1 MKLVHP
7 DVKDSGPFVGPAEIA
22 WCGGV
27 VDSLGTLRLRETP
40 AGGQLPYVVVSTPHL
55 PIANRLATL
64 TGVRVT
70 MVSRDY
76 KRMGCGDHCTDAHL
90 HVQSTTARWSL
101 TGSRAQVFLRS
112 VRPYLFV
119 KAEEADLLLEAS
131 ENPRGK
137 PATTRKM
144 REMGWTA

>member
-1 MKLVHP
+1 MKITE
-7 DVKDSGPFVGPAEIA
+7 AEIA

-27 VDSLGTLRLRETP
+27 VDSLGLLRLRETP
-40 AGGQLPYVVVSTPHL
+40 AGGHLPSVFVSTPHL
-55 PIANRLATL
+55 PIASRLAEL

-90 HVQSTTARWSL
+90 HVQSTTGRWSL
-101 TGSRAQVFLRS
+101 TGSRATVFLRS

>member
-1 MKLVHP
+1 MKVSAP
-7 DVKDSGPFVGPAEIA
+7 EIA

-27 VDSLGTLRLRETP
+27 VDSLGLLRLRETP
-40 AGGQLPYVVVSTPHL
+40 AGGQLPSVYVSTPHL
-55 PIANRLATL
+55 PIANRLAEL

-70 MVSRDY
+70 MVTRDY

-90 HVQSTTARWSL
+90 HVQSTTGRWSL
-101 TGSRAQVFLRS
+101 TGSRATVFLRS

-119 KAEEADLLLEAS
+119 KAQEADLLLEAS